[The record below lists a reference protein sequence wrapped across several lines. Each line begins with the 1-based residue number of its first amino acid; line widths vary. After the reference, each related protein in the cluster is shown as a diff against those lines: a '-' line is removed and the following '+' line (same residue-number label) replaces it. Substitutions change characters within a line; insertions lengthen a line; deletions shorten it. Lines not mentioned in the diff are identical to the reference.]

1 MASSTEQINVRIT
14 GHDNTG
20 RAWQSATRRV
30 RTHQRQMQGYTRGLR
45 NAKLQAVQLN
55 AALGAIPAAGLAG
68 AAAGFGLLAKSVFT
82 ASRRMDAFMNSMIAS
97 TGSIGAAKKEVEKIK
112 TLSDRLGINF
122 IATADAYK
130 KFSIAAKETG
140 MELKTSD
147 RVFSSVA
154 TAAAAMGLSSENT
167 RLTLKALEQ
176 MLSKANVQAE
186 ELRGQ
191 LGEHLPGAFPM
202 AAKAMGLTTR
212 EMSKMLEQGQIL
224 AVDLLPKLATVLKD
238 KFGSIAVRASK
249 QAGASFERMRN
260 EWNYALIAF
269 GNTGA
274 FDLMADGIKMVIG
287 WLQDFRKGLD
297 TKWVQDF
304 GEFFVD
310 VFKSMQLMIKIV
322 NVGIAKYFDWW
333 TNGLASLDKAFVDF
347 MNNATD
353 AGLTA
358 SAKLE
363 VIGIM
368 AHSNFIKA
376 RDGAIEFAKG
386 MREVSEEYD
395 EIIDKQDMLEVK
407 RKEALL
413 FPEKPDELFKNFD
426 MATPS
431 IDGVQKALFTLNKDI
446 GDTDQNIARL
456 ANSFATNLGQGLAES
471 MATGKASFKDFAK
484 SILID
489 ITAMILKLTILRTIM
504 AALGMAKGFFA
515 PTPNDGTAVTH
526 AISTPTPISEMFQFQ
541 TPLQDLPSS
550 TANVVEV
557 AQEITGVDL
566 YQQGSSGRNNAM
578 GNGLIGSESGV
589 DLRNKV
595 IGGRA
600 KGGSVSSRTP
610 YIVGERGAELFVP
623 RTSGTIVPND
633 KLGASQQDNSSL
645 NVTFQINA
653 VDTQSGTAFLMKNQ
667 KHIVGMI
674 DQAYRKQ
681 GRTGVTA

>member
-30 RTHQRQMQGYTRGLR
+30 RTHQRQMQGYTRVLR

-55 AALGAIPAAGLAG
+55 ASLGAIPAAGLAG
-68 AAAGFGLLAKSVFT
+68 IAASFGLLGKAVFT
-82 ASRRMDAFMNSMIAS
+82 ANRKMDAFMNSMIVS
-97 TGSIGAAKKEVEKIK
+97 TGSLGKARQEVEKIK
-112 TLSDRLGINF
+112 NLSDRLGINF

-130 KFSIAAKETG
+130 KFSIAAKEVN
-140 MELKTSD
+140 MDSQTSD

-154 TAAAAMGLSSENT
+154 TASAAMGLSAENT

-176 MLSKANVQAE
+176 MLSKSNVQAE

-191 LGEHLPGAFPM
+191 LGEHLPGAFGM
-202 AAKAMGLTTR
+202 AAKALGVTTA

-224 AVDLLPKLATVLKD
+224 ATDLLPKLATVLQT
-238 KFGSIAVRASK
+238 KFESVAVRASK
-249 QAGASFERMRN
+249 QAGAAFERMSN
-260 EWNYALIAF
+260 EWTYALVAF

-274 FDLMADGIKMVIG
+274 FDLMADGLKMVTEL
-287 WLQDFRKGLD
+287 LQDFRKGLD

-310 VFKSMQLMIKIV
+310 VFKSIQLMIKIV

-347 MNNATD
+347 MNNATN

-413 FPEKPDELFKNFD
+413 FPEKPDELFKNFE

-431 IDGVQKALFTLNKDI
+431 IDGVQKALFILNKDI
-446 GDTDQNIARL
+446 GNTDQNIAKL
-456 ANSFATNLGQGLAES
+456 GNSFATNLGQGLAES

-489 ITAMILKLTILRTIM
+489 IAAMILKLTILRAIM
-504 AALGMAKGFFA
+504 AALGMARSFFA
-515 PTPNDGTAVTH
+515 PATHDGSAVTH
-526 AISTPTPISEMFQFQ
+526 AISTPPSDGFIFN
-541 TPLQDLPSS
+541 TPLQDLPDS

-566 YQQGSSGRNNAM
+566 YQQGSRGRNKAV
-578 GNGLIGSESGV
+578 GNGLTGSVTGV
-589 DLRNKV
+589 DLRDKV

-645 NVTFQINA
+645 NITFQINA

>member
-30 RTHQRQMQGYTRGLR
+30 RSHQRQMRGYTRVLR

-55 AALGAIPAAGLAG
+55 ASLGSIPAAGLAG

-140 MELKTSD
+140 MELQTSD

-202 AAKAMGLTTR
+202 AAKAMGLTTA
-212 EMSKMLEQGQIL
+212 EMSKMLEQGKIL
-224 AVDLLPKLATVLKD
+224 AVDLLPKLATVLQD
-238 KFGSIAVRASK
+238 KFESVAVRASK
-249 QAGASFERMRN
+249 QAGAAFERMTN
-260 EWNYALIAF
+260 EWNYFLVAI
-269 GNTGA
+269 GNTGV
-274 FDLMADGIKMVIG
+274 FDAMADGIRTFTGYIKDLREVLKEP
-287 WLQDFRKGLD
+287 WLQAFSKAAVKAGKYLYLAALGVAAGIDLMRDAAVTGL
-297 TKWVQDF
+297 
-304 GEFFVD
+304 
-310 VFKSMQLMIKIV
+310 
-322 NVGIAKYFDWW
+322 
-333 TNGLASLDKAFVDF
+333 LAITTAYVDF
-347 MNNATD
+347 MNWMFKSNLKVSESLTTFQKVVHD
-353 AGLTA
+353 AFLASTKAAADYLTELTA
-358 SAKLE
+358 VDEKTQDLIESSQGMLDLRWDVSDPPKKPVTDDLFE
-363 VIGIM
+363 MQTPTFDGIR
-368 AHSNFIKA
+368 A
-376 RDGAIEFAKG
+376 
-386 MREVSEEYD
+386 
-395 EIIDKQDMLEVK
+395 
-407 RKEALL
+407 
-413 FPEKPDELFKNFD
+413 ELMD
-426 MATPS
+426 
-431 IDGVQKALFTLNKDI
+431 LNKDI
-446 GDTDQNIARL
+446 GDTNKAVANL
-456 ANSFATNLGQGLAES
+456 GNSFATNLGRGLADA

-484 SILID
+484 SMLID
-489 ITAMILKLTILRTIM
+489 IAAMIMKTLILRAILASIGLVKNAVASFNMPSWDGSAIT
-504 AALGMAKGFFA
+504 
-515 PTPNDGTAVTH
+515 TPLSDNPPITELPINNDHDTFLNA
-526 AISTPTPISEMFQFQ
+526 SQPFDDSLNMQKEF
-541 TPLQDLPSS
+541 LQDLPNSDWI
-550 TANVVEV
+550 VKDPP
-557 AQEITGVDL
+557 G
-566 YQQGSSGRNNAM
+566 
-578 GNGLIGSESGV
+578 
-589 DLRNKV
+589 K
-595 IGGRA
+595 A

-610 YIVGERGAELFVP
+610 YMVGERGAELFVP
-623 RTSGTIVPND
+623 RSSGTIVPND

-645 NVTFQINA
+645 NITFQINA
-653 VDTQSGTAFLMKNQ
+653 VDTQTGTAFLMKNQ

>member
-1 MASSTEQINVRIT
+1 MK
-14 GHDNTG
+14 
-20 RAWQSATRRV
+20 
-30 RTHQRQMQGYTRGLR
+30 GYTRVLR

-55 AALGAIPAAGLAG
+55 ASLGSIPSAGLAG

-97 TGSIGAAKKEVEKIK
+97 TGSIGEARKEVEKIK

-202 AAKAMGLTTR
+202 AAKAMGLTTA
-212 EMSKMLEQGQIL
+212 EMSKMLEQGKIL
-224 AVDLLPKLATVLKD
+224 AIDLLPKLATVLQD
-238 KFGSIAVRASK
+238 KFESVAVRASK
-249 QAGASFERMRN
+249 QAGAAFERMRN
-260 EWNYALIAF
+260 QWNYLLVAI
-269 GNTGA
+269 GNTGV
-274 FDLMADGIKMVIG
+274 FDLMADGIRTFTGYIKDLREVLKEP
-287 WLQDFRKGLD
+287 WLQAFSKAVVKAGKYLYLAALGVAAGIDLMRDAAVTGLLSI
-297 TKWVQDF
+297 TT
-304 GEFFVD
+304 
-310 VFKSMQLMIKIV
+310 
-322 NVGIAKYFDWW
+322 AY
-333 TNGLASLDKAFVDF
+333 VDF
-347 MNNATD
+347 MNWMFKSNLKVSESLKTFQKVVHD
-353 AGLTA
+353 AFLKSSKAASDYLTELTA
-358 SAKLE
+358 VDEKTQDLIESSQGMLDLQWD
-363 VIGIM
+363 V
-368 AHSNFIKA
+368 SDPNIKPPT
-376 RDGAIEFAKG
+376 D
-386 MREVSEEYD
+386 D
-395 EIIDKQDMLEVK
+395 
-407 RKEALL
+407 L
-413 FPEKPDELFKNFD
+413 FEMQAPTF
-426 MATPS
+426 
-431 IDGVQKALFTLNKDI
+431 DGVRAELMALNKDI
-446 GDTDQNIARL
+446 GDTDKAVANL
-456 ANSFATNLGQGLAES
+456 GNSFSTNLGRGIAEA

-489 ITAMILKLTILRTIM
+489 IAAMIMKTLILRAILASIGLVKSVVASFNMPQVGGATTFP
-504 AALGMAKGFFA
+504 LSS
-515 PTPNDGTAVTH
+515 PTDMPMLPTNNDH
-526 AISTPTPISEMFQFQ
+526 STFLNASQPFDDSLNMQKTF
-541 TPLQDLPSS
+541 LQDLSNSDWTVKDIP
-550 TANVVEV
+550 
-557 AQEITGVDL
+557 G
-566 YQQGSSGRNNAM
+566 
-578 GNGLIGSESGV
+578 
-589 DLRNKV
+589 K
-595 IGGRA
+595 A

-633 KLGASQQDNSSL
+633 KLGATQQDNGSL

-667 KHIVGMI
+667 KSIVGMI
-674 DQAYRKQ
+674 DQAYRRQ